1 MVDQSQVISV
11 GRKGGD
17 DVEESVG
24 RDCTNSITRK
34 KTTGFGEVFLNP
46 MKDKF

>member
-1 MVDQSQVISV
+1 MSKANFQKPTFLVPFPIFAFNIQEI
-11 GRKGGD
+11 
-17 DVEESVG
+17 VEQN
-24 RDCTNSITRK
+24 RHK